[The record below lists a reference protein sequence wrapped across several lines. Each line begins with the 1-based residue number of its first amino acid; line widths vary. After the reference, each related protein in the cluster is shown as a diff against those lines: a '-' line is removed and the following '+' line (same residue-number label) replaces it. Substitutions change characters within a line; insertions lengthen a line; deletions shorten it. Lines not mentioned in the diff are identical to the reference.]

1 MKKKISRREKA
12 ALALTLI
19 AEEHLKSYP
28 VEEQERMIR
37 AFGLKI
43 AELKR
48 KRAKSSKARAISRG
62 RRLASSR
69 G

>member
-1 MKKKISRREKA
+1 MKKKISRKEKA
-12 ALALTLI
+12 ALALTRI

-37 AFGLKI
+37 AFGLKV

-48 KRAKSSKARAISRG
+48 KSAKSSKPRAASRARRQTLARG
-62 RRLASSR
+62 
-69 G
+69 

>member
-1 MKKKISRREKA
+1 MKRRISRKEKA
-12 ALALTLI
+12 ALALTRI

-37 AFGLKI
+37 AFGLKL

-48 KRAKSSKARAISRG
+48 KRSIRV
-62 RRLASSR
+62 
-69 G
+69 

>member
-1 MKKKISRREKA
+1 MKKRVSKKEKA
-12 ALALTLI
+12 ALALTLL

-28 VEEQERMIR
+28 AEEQERMIR

-48 KRAKSSKARAISRG
+48 KRAKSSKARAISQG
-62 RRLASSR
+62 RRQASSR

>member
-1 MKKKISRREKA
+1 MKKKISRKEKA
-12 ALALTLI
+12 ALAIAQI

-48 KRAKSSKARAISRG
+48 KSAKSSKGRAVSRG
-62 RRLASSR
+62 RRQASAR